1 MFARVSEV
9 TGPAE
14 RIDDGIAEYRDVVIP
29 ALKGM
34 DGFNRAYLLI
44 DRDGGKSLSITVWDS
59 AEAMRASDEAADRM
73 RAQVTGNMAAQSTAS
88 RYEIAVVE
96 PTG

>member
-9 TGPAE
+9 TGAAD

-34 DGFNRAYLLI
+34 DGFNRAYLLV
-44 DRDGGKSLSITVWDS
+44 DRDAGTSLSITVWDN
-59 AEAMRASDEAADRM
+59 AEAMRASDEAADRL
-73 RAQVTGNMAAQSTAS
+73 RAQVAGTMAAQAKAS